1 MIYIWI
7 KKAPV
12 RLFKKKYI
20 AVACLA
26 YKKHVHF
33 GIYIVVLQRW
43 GPVGYLMNIPKEF
56 TGS

>member
-1 MIYIWI
+1 MLDYLR
-7 KKAPV
+7 KKD
-12 RLFKKKYI
+12 I

-33 GIYIVVLQRW
+33 GIYVVVLQSW
-43 GPVGYLMNIPKEF
+43 GPVEYLMNIPKEF